1 MYDAVVI
8 GAGVVGCAIAQ
19 RLAEYQGRFAVVD
32 RADDVSQGASKANS
46 GIVHTG
52 YDAAPGSKK
61 ARMNVRGARMSR
73 ALR

>member
-32 RADDVSQGASKANS
+32 RADDVSQGPARP
-46 GIVHTG
+46 T
-52 YDAAPGSKK
+52 AALSTPVMTQRPAVK
-61 ARMNVRGARMSR
+61 RRG
-73 ALR
+73 